1 MSILGYSLVGK
12 YEDIYYIKHDTV
24 IKPYNHEGLMSLCR
38 TNEVEGVVE
47 NGTDYLVK
55 PICSSEGTKLRVLY
69 NVNFDVDSS
78 GFLRDVES
86 DHGVTFRLSS
96 VAVGCSGAVFSK
108 FRHGYGIVNIIL
120 DDSCYFTRSFRLD
133 KQSVGKIKFDTH
145 AVSDSRLSDIV
156 EYLVRATVI
165 HNSFTSVPWSSFVV
179 EGDARLLDYELDYLI
194 FKSSE
199 LLHHSLLMR
208 YKDIVDAWYKRR
220 KDTLFS
226 NTDNCTTIT
235 NVVVTNKYLKKDFN
249 RISKILAEEF
259 YKCIFGDSS
268 SFPALRLLMLGYN
281 SLELEDYVKTR
292 YNNFIKEIE
301 FL

>member
-1 MSILGYSLVGK
+1 
-12 YEDIYYIKHDTV
+12 
-24 IKPYNHEGLMSLCR
+24 
-38 TNEVEGVVE
+38 
-47 NGTDYLVK
+47 
-55 PICSSEGTKLRVLY
+55 
-69 NVNFDVDSS
+69 
-78 GFLRDVES
+78 
-86 DHGVTFRLSS
+86 
-96 VAVGCSGAVFSK
+96 
-108 FRHGYGIVNIIL
+108 
-120 DDSCYFTRSFRLD
+120 
-133 KQSVGKIKFDTH
+133 
-145 AVSDSRLSDIV
+145 
-156 EYLVRATVI
+156 
-165 HNSFTSVPWSSFVV
+165 
-179 EGDARLLDYELDYLI
+179 
-194 FKSSE
+194 
-199 LLHHSLLMR
+199 MR

-249 RISKILAEEF
+249 RISKILAEEGTPDFKEMHEF